1 MSGAPFTV
9 AGTRERVSAAGVRP
23 AAATRTFAR
32 RADEVPIARQFIRDI
47 LADHPALFDAELL
60 TCELVTNAVQHAT
73 GAADVT
79 VAVRCRGSVVHVD
92 VIDNGRAGLP
102 LWREAN
108 GHDEDG
114 RGFQLVNEIANRWG
128 FLREHAGTCVWFE
141 ISPLIPRSVRALPD
155 RLTRDAETVCVLRHH
170 QGRGPGR
177 DRVGV

>member
-9 AGTRERVSAAGVRP
+9 AGTRERVSAAGMTP
-23 AAATRTFAR
+23 TSAARTFAR
-32 RADEVPIARQFIRDI
+32 RAEEVPIARQFIRDI
-47 LADHPALFDAELL
+47 LAGHPASFDVELL

-73 GAADVT
+73 GAAGVT
-79 VAVRCRGSVVHVD
+79 VAVRRRGSVVHVD
-92 VIDNGRAGLP
+92 VIDDGRAGLP
-102 LWREAN
+102 LWREAK

-141 ISPLIPRSVRALPD
+141 ISPLIRRPVGAAAD
-155 RLTRDAETVCVLRHH
+155 RLARDAETVCVLRHH
-170 QGRGPGR
+170 QRRDAGR

>member
-9 AGTRERVSAAGVRP
+9 AGTRERVSTAGMTP
-23 AAATRTFAR
+23 TAATRTFAR
-32 RADEVPIARQFIRDI
+32 RAEEVPVARQFIRDI

-79 VAVRCRGSVVHVD
+79 VAVRRRGTVVHVD

-102 LWREAN
+102 LWREAS

-141 ISPLIPRSVRALPD
+141 ISPLIRHAAPAAVD
-155 RLTRDAETVCVLRHH
+155 RLARDAETLRVLRHH
-170 QGRGPGR
+170 QRRCPGR
-177 DRVGV
+177 DRLGV

>member
-1 MSGAPFTV
+1 MSGAPFAV
-9 AGTRERVSAAGVRP
+9 AGTRERVSAAGVTP
-23 AAATRTFAR
+23 TAATRTFAR
-32 RADEVPIARQFIRDI
+32 RAEEVPAARQFIRDV
-47 LADHPALFDAELL
+47 LADHPASFDAELL

-79 VAVRCRGSVVHVD
+79 VAVRCRGLVVHID
-92 VIDNGRAGLP
+92 VIDDGRAGLP

-141 ISPLIPRSVRALPD
+141 ISPLIRCPGPTPAD
-155 RLTRDAETVCVLRHH
+155 RLARDAETVCVLRRH
-170 QGRGPGR
+170 QRRRACR